1 MIKRMIIDNEMNN
14 CIIQILKVTFLWRRG
29 EISMYAV
36 HSYNVCIPTY
46 FTNKHKKSPIHLK
59 QHHATDR
66 NNINGSC

>member
-36 HSYNVCIPTY
+36 HSYNA
-46 FTNKHKKSPIHLK
+46 SLPISL
-59 QHHATDR
+59 
-66 NNINGSC
+66 INTKNLLFI

>member
-36 HSYNVCIPTY
+36 HSYNV
-46 FTNKHKKSPIHLK
+46 SLPISL
-59 QHHATDR
+59 
-66 NNINGSC
+66 INTKNLLFI